1 MRAVLVAYELDA
13 LSTVKLSLL
22 YLRRLPF
29 AFVCL
34 CMCYFALVCLRL
46 RSYAFDRIRVLSFGL
61 VSAWCMRNALL
72 IFN

>member
-1 MRAVLVAYELDA
+1 MRAVLVAYELVV

-22 YLRRLPF
+22 YLRRSPF
-29 AFVCL
+29 AFVC
-34 CMCYFALVCLRL
+34 MCNFALVRLRL
-46 RSYAFDRIRVLSFGL
+46 RSYAFDCIRVLSFEL